1 MKTTQKSEMTEDK
14 KKFLEKMFFFRE
26 FSINLNP
33 IVM

>member
-26 FSINLNP
+26 FFYKF
-33 IVM
+33 